1 VSPSL
6 VSRVLTQIV
15 ETVAEE
21 LSRLMSCVTRF
32 SVEGNQQARADIE
45 AIQEAARLF
54 TTPTAQLVFTSFHC
68 FGVEVSMGL
77 GSVLLNNTVK
87 C

>member
-1 VSPSL
+1 MSPSL

-32 SVEGNQQARADIE
+32 SAEGNEQARADIQ
-45 AIQEAARLF
+45 AIQETVRLF

-68 FGVEVSMGL
+68 FGTEVCIGL
-77 GSVLLNNTVK
+77 VGVLLNSTVK

>member
-32 SVEGNQQARADIE
+32 SAEGNGQARADIQ
-45 AIQEAARLF
+45 AIQETVRLF
-54 TTPTAQLVFTSFHC
+54 TTPTAQLVFTSFC
-68 FGVEVSMGL
+68 
-77 GSVLLNNTVK
+77 
-87 C
+87 